1 MASWTSSNR
10 SSSSTFTTTSSTTDT
25 SFTNT
30 SSSRLIGIHS
40 PDILVVSNSE
50 ASPFQQY
57 GAAQSQTEE
66 ADKEN
71 GGCCRNMA
79 SAVLDHFVMFSGL
92 AMATYIGVSSRI
104 GLSVFSEWDGIMHF
118 PSFWA
123 QVVGTLIIGIAV
135 ANKDMCS
142 AFLYTLLTTG
152 VCGSMTT
159 FSSWNVEASKVLLQ
173 LNDTSFQPIHNSIN
187 GGRIVGFL
195 TILLLGIGMPVSVF
209 LLGKNFAVS
218 NISLFTNNFRVCQV
232 IQRLRSSFKQ
242 RPWLRL
248 VVYLTL
254 YAWTTAAIVA
264 LCLHHKHYFLL
275 FSLILGG
282 PGTYVRWKLGTLD
295 KKDFKYIRKFPLG
308 TFLANTIGSIILVG
322 TLIAISHSN
331 TNASVGK
338 VQIAAMQGLAVGFC
352 GSLTT
357 VSTFVSQIC
366 DLPFCMS
373 VIYVLTSIFTSQ
385 LLMNSV
391 LLTYS
396 VVTE

>member
-1 MASWTSSNR
+1 MASWASSNR
-10 SSSSTFTTTSSTTDT
+10 NGSSTFTTTSSTTDT
-25 SFTNT
+25 SVT
-30 SSSRLIGIHS
+30 SSSKLIGIHS
-40 PDILVVSNSE
+40 PHLILNSK
-50 ASPFQQY
+50 ASPVQKY

-71 GGCCRNMA
+71 GASGCSRNMA

-104 GLSVFSEWDGIMHF
+104 GLSVFSEWYGIMHF

-152 VCGSMTT
+152 VCGSLTT
-159 FSSWNVEASKVLLQ
+159 FSSWNVDVSKVLLQ

-218 NISLFTNNFRVCQV
+218 NISLFTNKFRVCQV
-232 IQRLRSSFKQ
+232 IQRLRSSFKR

-254 YAWTTAAIVA
+254 YVWTTAAIVA
-264 LCLHHKHYFLL
+264 LCLYHKHYFLL

-282 PGTYVRWKLGTLD
+282 PGTYVRWKLSTLD